1 MNRIDA
7 VGIPDATV
15 RSVAHPAHRSD
26 LSDFETADKNTGPKH
41 FEGGGTHLWRNQ
53 TPLPPLEGH
62 QQQAVMYDPALA
74 VMSVAPAKLQLTD

>member
-41 FEGGGTHLWRNQ
+41 FEGGGPISGGIKPHCPRLKGISSKQ
-53 TPLPPLEGH
+53 
-62 QQQAVMYDPALA
+62 
-74 VMSVAPAKLQLTD
+74 